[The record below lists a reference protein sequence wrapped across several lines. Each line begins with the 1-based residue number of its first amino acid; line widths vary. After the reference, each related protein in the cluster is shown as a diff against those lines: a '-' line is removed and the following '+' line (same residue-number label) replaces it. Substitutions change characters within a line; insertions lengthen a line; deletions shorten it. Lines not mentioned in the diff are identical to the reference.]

1 MNVFQMVFGIV
12 LASVIGAVMIMKQVV
27 KLRQQ
32 EPTDVETQ
40 LQSKVTELEERI
52 QILERI
58 ATDSKTSL
66 KDKIDAL

>member
-12 LASVIGAVMIMKQVV
+12 LASLIGAVMIMKQVV
-27 KLRQQ
+27 KLRRH
-32 EPTDVETQ
+32 EPTEHENQLTQ
-40 LQSKVTELEERI
+40 KVSELEERI

>member
-12 LASVIGAVMIMKQVV
+12 LVGVIGSILIMKQVV

-32 EPTDVETQ
+32 QPTELDNQ
-40 LQSKVTELEERI
+40 LQGKVSELEERI

>member
-12 LASVIGAVMIMKQVV
+12 VAGLIGAVIILKQVV
-27 KLRQQ
+27 KLRNQQ
-32 EPTDVETQ
+32 PSESEAALKQQVF
-40 LQSKVTELEERI
+40 ELEQRV
-52 QILERI
+52 QTLERI

>member
-12 LASVIGAVMIMKQVV
+12 LVGVIGSILIMKQVV

-32 EPTDVETQ
+32 QPTELDNQ
-40 LQSKVTELEERI
+40 LQSKVSELEERI

-66 KDKIDAL
+66 KDKINAL